1 MKKII
6 VVPLVAVVAAA
17 GAASAAGFAGGVSA
31 GPLQV
36 GQTSDLE
43 CARSAEVVE
52 WGYDDSGAEAGF
64 PAVVNVKVELR
75 GAQCSDQALNVI
87 QIDEDGKQSGPRAG
101 GRIPA
106 QPQGVQTVRLSFD
119 APVDAE
125 SLESIRISID
135 PGYANQ
141 PYGTIN

>member
-43 CARSAEVVE
+43 CATSAEVIE
-52 WGYDDSGAEAGF
+52 WGYDDGQVVANYPS
-64 PAVVNVKVELR
+64 VVNVRVKLTDADCA
-75 GAQCSDQALNVI
+75 GQALNVI
-87 QIDEDGKQSGPRAG
+87 QINANGQQSGPRAS

-106 QPQGVQTVRLSFD
+106 QPTGDQTVRLNFD
-119 APVDAE
+119 APVNAE
-125 SLESIRISID
+125 QLKSIRISID
-135 PGYANQ
+135 PGYAGQ
-141 PYGTIN
+141 PTGTL

>member
-43 CARSAEVVE
+43 CATSAEVVE
-52 WGYDDSGAEAGF
+52 WGYDDGQTQAAYPS
-64 PAVVNVKVELR
+64 VVNVRVKLT
-75 GAQCSDQALNVI
+75 GAQCSNQALNVI
-87 QIDEDGKQSGPRAG
+87 QIDANGNQSGPRAG

-106 QPQGVQTVRLSFD
+106 QAPGDQYVRLSFD
-119 APVDAE
+119 APVNAE
-125 SLESIRISID
+125 QLKSIRISID
-135 PGYANQ
+135 PGFTGQ
-141 PYGTIN
+141 GYGTIN